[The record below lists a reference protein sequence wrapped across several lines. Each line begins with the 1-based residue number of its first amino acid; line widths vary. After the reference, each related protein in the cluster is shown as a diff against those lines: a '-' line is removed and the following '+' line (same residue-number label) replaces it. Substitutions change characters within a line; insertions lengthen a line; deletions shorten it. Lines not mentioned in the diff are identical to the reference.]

1 MPKRHRPGSSNSR
14 VVSHIEEVVLAT
26 SGEDAFELVFALAA
40 SRVLGA
46 RRSEN
51 KGKAQA
57 SLRAMI
63 EKIADAHP
71 ELEVSMPRDANDAL
85 LAHVDGLLARAL
97 PHGERRG
104 EALGA
109 LDAVF
114 ESLVPRMAKGDKGQ
128 FFTPRHV
135 VDFVVGALEPRAGEL
150 VVDPACGSGAFLSHA
165 RARADV
171 ATFGSDIDPRA
182 VRVARLSAL
191 AQGRGADS
199 VVRSDG
205 LRSKASPLR
214 PGKADVVATNPPF
227 AGRADAEGFDV
238 AEVVRTPERD
248 VLFLERSLDLLRP
261 GGRLGIVLPYNKAA
275 GASFGGL
282 RRWLAERARLFAVV
296 GLPRETFLPHTSQ
309 RTFVLFAKKR
319 RKGERADPDERTLF
333 VVSDKAGKDSAG
345 DPIFR
350 GTSGELDHDLE
361 GVLEHLLPFLAAEGF
376 SS

>member
-1 MPKRHRPGSSNSR
+1 MPKRHSPGSSDNR

-26 SGEDAFELVFALAA
+26 SGEDTFELVFALAA
-40 SRVLGA
+40 SRVLAKRG
-46 RRSEN
+46 RD
-51 KGKAQA
+51 GKANA
-57 SLRAMI
+57 RTSLRSVI
-63 EKIADAHP
+63 EKVAEAHP
-71 ELEVSMPRDANDAL
+71 ELDVSVPRDATDAL
-85 LAHVDGLLARAL
+85 LAQVDGLLARAL
-97 PHGERRG
+97 PTGERRG

-114 ESLVPRMAKGDKGQ
+114 ESLVPRIAKGDKGQ

-135 VDFVVGALEPRAGEL
+135 VDFVVRALEPRAGEL
-150 VVDPACGSGAFLSHA
+150 VVDPACGSGAFLAHA
-165 RARADV
+165 RARARV
-171 ATFGSDIDPRA
+171 STFGSDIDPRA

-191 AQGRGADS
+191 AQGRSAES
-199 VVRSDG
+199 VVRADG
-205 LRSKASPLR
+205 LRSGSMR
-214 PGKADVVATNPPF
+214 SGKADVVATNPPF
-227 AGRADAEGFDV
+227 AGRADADGFAV

-296 GLPRETFLPHTSQ
+296 GLPRETFLPHTAQ

-319 RKGERADPDERTLF
+319 RKGERADPSERTMF
-333 VVSDKAGKDSAG
+333 VVSEKAGKDSAG
-345 DPIFR
+345 DPIVR
-350 GTSGELDHDLE
+350 GAGGALDHDLE
-361 GVLEHLLPFLAAEGF
+361 GVISHLAPFLSAEGF